1 MNPLSVTFDIPASI
15 LQGLA
20 DGSLIRNGG
29 VIQDA
34 SGQIV
39 MWLKELSGTGIV
51 SDSLLLP
58 SINPATGVLNL
69 AMQGVNAGISVRGFA
84 AVTQQLNDI
93 QNVLT
98 LTSAASILNL
108 GVSAIGF
115 SVIIKKL
122 HILEKRLKE
131 AEKLLKEI
139 DYKVDLSFYSN
150 FRAALDLANNAFLMV
165 KGENRKVSA
174 HSAINRFLEAEH
186 IYTELV
192 DQELEHK
199 SQIGDE
205 YLLTLCLA
213 HISEARC
220 YLELEEP
227 ETAIRR
233 FEEGRKIVKTRIEK
247 YIDILLTPNP
257 SMYLSSPLIGHT
269 DLSRITRIFQWK
281 DPTLNENS
289 VFEMFRKSDFNFDI
303 SDSSL
308 GIWMEYLPAPII
320 ESKEIKKGFWGIK
333 DESKEKIIRRL
344 PLIVEEMESMIET
357 TRRLDSYELEIKA
370 MSKLGLTFSEWL
382 KLTSFDNRSAESNV
396 VCIIPKEPI
405 KIGFLGLKDG

>member
-29 VIQDA
+29 VIQDT

-39 MWLKELSGTGIV
+39 MWLKELSGTGIIA
-51 SDSLLLP
+51 DSLLLP
-58 SINPATGVLNL
+58 SINPATGILNL
-69 AMQGVNAGISVRGFA
+69 AMQGVNAGISMRGFA
-84 AVTQQLNDI
+84 AVTKELHAV
-93 QNVLT
+93 QNILT

-115 SVIIKKL
+115 SIIIKKL
-122 HILEKRLKE
+122 YSLEKRLKE
-131 AEKLLKEI
+131 AEKSLKEI

-165 KGENRKVSA
+165 KGENRKVST

-192 DQELEHK
+192 DQELENK

-213 HISEARC
+213 YISEARC

-233 FEEGRKIVKTRIEK
+233 FEEGKKIVRARIEK

-269 DLSRITRIFQWK
+269 DLSRITHIFQWK

-289 VFEMFRKSDFNFDI
+289 VFEAFRKSDFNFDI

-308 GIWMEYLPAPII
+308 SAWMEYLPAPII

-344 PLIVEEMESMIET
+344 PSIVEEMESMVET
-357 TRRLDSYELEIKA
+357 SRRFDSYELEVKA
-370 MSKLGLTFSEWL
+370 IDKLGMSFSEWL
-382 KLTSFDNRSAESNV
+382 NFANYDPKYAESNV
-396 VCIIPKEPI
+396 LFIIPKEPI
-405 KIGFLGLKDG
+405 KIDF